1 MYSFTKTVQA
11 RNVKTLGE
19 SEVVR
24 NQQQGRGHPAVKITH
39 KIMTKRKTDKNFE
52 VSSKKKVMI

>member
-52 VSSKKKVMI
+52 VSS